1 MTKAINKKI
10 ISILIAVI
18 FIACTA
24 IIPVSAEEEIVFDS
38 TFEGFSIEYLGESDD
53 LDTRAVEYV
62 YGTELRAYPSMY
74 KDGQYYYNDDWYAIT
89 SGRGTTPY
97 NCHIPSSWEADL
109 TASGCNRFIIKL
121 TFKVVGTNI
130 SRYELESNG
139 NVIASGSLTQAGTYT
154 AQWIVPKGYSTYGLT
169 VYATNLTSNF
179 LGGHISI
186 E

>member
-1 MTKAINKKI
+1 M
-10 ISILIAVI
+10 
-18 FIACTA
+18 
-24 IIPVSAEEEIVFDS
+24 
-38 TFEGFSIEYLGESDD
+38 
-53 LDTRAVEYV
+53 DTRAVEYV
-62 YGTELRAYPSMY
+62 YGTELRVYPSMY

-139 NVIASGSLTQAGTYT
+139 SVIASGSLTQAGTYT
-154 AQWIVPKGYSTYGLT
+154 AQWIVPKEYSTYGLT

>member
-1 MTKAINKKI
+1 MKKVINKKI
-10 ISILIAVI
+10 ISILMAVI

-24 IIPVSAEEEIVFDS
+24 IIPVSAEETVFDS

-53 LDTRAVEYV
+53 LDARAVEYV
-62 YGTELRAYPSMY
+62 YGIELRVYPSMY

-89 SGRGTTPY
+89 SGKGTTPY
-97 NCHIPSSWEADL
+97 NCYIPSSWEADL

-121 TFKVVGTNI
+121 TFQVVGTNI

-139 NVIASGSLTQAGTYT
+139 SVIAGGSLTQAGTYT
-154 AQWIVPKGYSTYGLT
+154 LQWIVPKEYTTYGLT
-169 VYATNLTSNF
+169 IYAANLTSNF